1 MSMVRL
7 HWLKLRAF
15 RSFAE
20 EAKIEFP
27 PSGLLLIRGK
37 NLTNQDP
44 SGTGKSTILLA
55 VAYALDIC
63 PFPAS
68 ELQSW
73 LTEEPMQVQLA
84 LDVKGQTVVISRGK
98 KNSIKI
104 GEKTVT
110 SAKAIAEE
118 LRNIFGLDSDTL
130 RAITYRAQNTK
141 GLFLSLTDSEKK
153 EFLTRLLG
161 LVNIEQAVDKA
172 EERVKA
178 LKPTVDTEEASL
190 ASARKDLETF
200 QTQEFPAPESDAALR
215 EEFLVVDRQRTELEA
230 REKEVLAQAQGKK
243 AQVKDNPELVKLA
256 GYIEAAK
263 AQYQQVLE
271 AQQAREKEFRAGQE
285 VLRKKLMDIAQRDT
299 MILNYRKDLEAAQT
313 QLAKLVAGHCPTCN
327 RAWEDAAAKAKT
339 IESQIE
345 NLEATASSL
354 SRQQGDRVKLEAELR
369 VSFTTDPTVE
379 KLRNLKVQLD
389 AQFQERSQ
397 TLLHASTDELQQTLN
412 GIRVERSSVDSRISS
427 IAQQMNMVRAVNDK
441 LRQARQFAET
451 NIETVKTRIASSE
464 TMLQR
469 YGTELNAERDFVAL
483 MGREGFLGVIF
494 DDVLKEIEA
503 ETNERLARLANV
515 SHVTIQFKSEVTTQK
530 GTVKRSITPIVS
542 INGQEARLDSG
553 LSGGMYTSVEGQVD
567 LAVMAVVQR
576 RTGSLPGF
584 LFLDE
589 SFNGQ
594 GNVTKEAAM
603 EVLREYA
610 QEKLVVVI
618 DHNSE
623 FKELFSQFI
632 DVVYRDGK
640 SEIA

>member
-1 MSMVRL
+1 MVRL
-7 HWLKLRAF
+7 QWLKLRAF

-20 EAKIEFP
+20 EARIDFP
-27 PSGLLLIRGK
+27 ASGLLLIRGK
-37 NLTNQDP
+37 NLSNQDP
-44 SGTGKSTILLA
+44 SGTGKSTIMLA

-73 LTEEPMQVQLA
+73 LTDKDMQVQLG
-84 LDVKGQTVVISRGK
+84 LETPTGEVVISRGK

-104 GEKTVT
+104 GDRTVT

-118 LRNIFGLDSDTL
+118 LRAIFGLDSETL
-130 RAITYRAQNTK
+130 SAITYRAQNTK

-161 LVNIEQAVDKA
+161 LVNIELAVDKA
-172 EERVKA
+172 EERIKA
-178 LKPTVDTEEASL
+178 LKPHVEAAEANLTAFRNDL
-190 ASARKDLETF
+190 ATLQA
-200 QTQEFPAPESDAALR
+200 QEFPAPEDDKALR
-215 EEFLVVDRQRTELEA
+215 AEFMVLDATRIDLEA
-230 REKEVLAQAQGKK
+230 REKEVQAQAQGKRSK
-243 AQVKDNPELVKLA
+243 VKDDPELVKLST
-256 GYIEAAK
+256 YINAAK
-263 AQYQQVLE
+263 AQYEVALE
-271 AQQAREKEFRAGQE
+271 AQQVREREFRANQE
-285 VLRKKLMDIAQRDT
+285 VLRKKLVDIAQRDT
-299 MILNYRKDLEAAQT
+299 MMLNYRKEMEANQT
-313 QLAKLVAGHCPTCN
+313 QMAKLVAGHCPTCN
-327 RAWEDAAAKAKT
+327 RAWEDAAAKAKAL
-339 IESQIE
+339 EAQIQ
-345 NLEATASSL
+345 NLEATIGSL
-354 SRQQGDRVKLEAELR
+354 SRQQGDRQRLEQELR
-369 VSFTTDPTVE
+369 VGFSADPNVE
-379 KLRNLKVQLD
+379 KLRTLQVQLN
-389 AQFQERSQ
+389 AQFQDKANN
-397 TLLHASTDELQQTLN
+397 LLNASTAELTSTLN
-412 GIRVERSSVDSRISS
+412 AIKVELGSVLSRISG
-427 IAQQMNMVRAVNDK
+427 IGQQLNMVKSVNDK
-441 LRQARQFAET
+441 LLQSRQFAER
-451 NIETVKTRIASSE
+451 NIAGVQAKIQTHEASIVG
-464 TMLQR
+464 LQ
-469 YGTELNAERDFVAL
+469 TELSAERDFVAL

-503 ETNERLARLANV
+503 EANERLARLANV
-515 SHVTIQFKSEVTTQK
+515 SHVTIQFKSEVTTGK
-530 GTVKRSITPIVS
+530 GTIKRSITPVVS

-594 GNVTKEAAM
+594 GNVTKEATM

-623 FKELFSQFI
+623 FKELFTQFI
-632 DVVYRDGK
+632 DVVYKDGR

>member
-1 MSMVRL
+1 MVRL
-7 HWLKLRAF
+7 QWLKLRAF

-20 EAKIEFP
+20 EARIDFP
-27 PSGLLLIRGK
+27 PNGLLLIRGK
-37 NLTNQDP
+37 NLSNQDP
-44 SGTGKSTILLA
+44 SGTGKSTVMLA

-73 LTEEPMQVQLA
+73 LTDKDMQVQLG
-84 LDVKGQTVVISRGK
+84 LETPVGEVVISRGK

-104 GEKTVT
+104 GDRTVT

-161 LVNIEQAVDKA
+161 LVNIELAVDKA
-172 EERVKA
+172 EERIKA
-178 LKPTVDTEEASL
+178 LKPTVDAEEASL
-190 ASARKDLETF
+190 ATSRKELETLRA
-200 QTQEFPAPESDAALR
+200 QEFPAPESDKELR
-215 EEFLVVDRQRTELEA
+215 AEFLVLDAKRTELEA
-230 REKEVLAQAQGKK
+230 REKEAQAQAQGERAKV
-243 AQVKDNPELVKLA
+243 QENPELVQLTT
-256 GYIEAAK
+256 YINAAK
-263 AQYQQVLE
+263 AQYEVALE
-271 AQQAREKEFRAGQE
+271 AQQIREREFRANQE

-299 MILNYRKDLEAAQT
+299 MLLNYRKDLDEHRIQM
-313 QLAKLVAGHCPTCN
+313 AKLTAGHCPTCN
-327 RAWEDAAAKAKT
+327 RAWVEAAVRAQA
-339 IESQIE
+339 IEVQIA
-345 NLEATASSL
+345 NLEATIGSL
-354 SRQQGDRVKLEAELR
+354 SRQQGDRQRLESELR
-369 VSFTTDPTVE
+369 VNFSADPNVE
-379 KLRNLKVQLD
+379 KLKTLRAQLE
-389 AQFQERSQ
+389 AKLHERTQ
-397 TLLHASTDELQQTLN
+397 TLVFASTEALQDAVNSVKSELSVVRSRIAGILQQL
-412 GIRVERSSVDSRISS
+412 
-427 IAQQMNMVRAVNDK
+427 QMVKSVNDK
-441 LRQARQFAET
+441 LHQARQFAER
-451 NIETVKTRIASSE
+451 NIAAVEAKLAASE
-464 TMLQR
+464 QMLSR

-503 ETNERLARLANV
+503 EANERLARLANV
-515 SHVTIQFKSEVTTQK
+515 SHVTIQFKSEVATQK
-530 GTVKRSITPIVS
+530 GTIKRSITPVVS

-594 GNVTKEAAM
+594 GNVTKEATM
-603 EVLREYA
+603 EVLREYG

-623 FKELFSQFI
+623 FKELFTQFI
-632 DVVYRDGK
+632 DVVYKDGK

>member
-1 MSMVRL
+1 MVRL
-7 HWLKLRAF
+7 QWLKLRAF

-20 EAKIEFP
+20 EARIDFP
-27 PSGLLLIRGK
+27 ASGLLLIRGK
-37 NLTNQDP
+37 NLSNQDP
-44 SGTGKSTILLA
+44 SGTGKSTIMLA

-73 LTEEPMQVQLA
+73 LTDKDMQVQLG
-84 LDVKGQTVVISRGK
+84 LETPTGEVVISRGK

-104 GEKTVT
+104 GDRTVT

-118 LRNIFGLDSDTL
+118 LRAIFGLDSETL
-130 RAITYRAQNTK
+130 SAITYRAQNTK

-161 LVNIEQAVDKA
+161 LVNIELAVDKA
-172 EERVKA
+172 EERIKA
-178 LKPTVDTEEASL
+178 LKPHVEAAEANLTAFRSDL
-190 ASARKDLETF
+190 ATLQA
-200 QTQEFPAPESDAALR
+200 QEFPAPEDDKALR
-215 EEFLVVDRQRTELEA
+215 AEFMVLDATRIDLEA
-230 REKEVLAQAQGKK
+230 REKEVQAQAQGKRSK
-243 AQVKDNPELVKLA
+243 VKDDPELVKLST
-256 GYIEAAK
+256 YINAAK
-263 AQYQQVLE
+263 AQYEVALE
-271 AQQAREKEFRAGQE
+271 AQQVREREFRANQE
-285 VLRKKLMDIAQRDT
+285 VLRKKLVDIAQRDT
-299 MILNYRKDLEAAQT
+299 MMLNYRKEMEANQAQM
-313 QLAKLVAGHCPTCN
+313 AKLVAGHCPTCN
-327 RAWEDAAAKAKT
+327 RAWEDAAAKAKAL
-339 IESQIE
+339 EAQIQ
-345 NLEATASSL
+345 NLEATIGSL
-354 SRQQGDRVKLEAELR
+354 SRQQGDRQRLEQELR
-369 VSFTTDPTVE
+369 VGFSADPNVE
-379 KLRNLKVQLD
+379 KLRTLQVQLN
-389 AQFQERSQ
+389 AQFQDKANN
-397 TLLHASTDELQQTLN
+397 LLNASTAELTSTLN
-412 GIRVERSSVDSRISS
+412 AIKVELGSVLSRISG
-427 IAQQMNMVRAVNDK
+427 IGQQLNMVKSVNDK
-441 LRQARQFAET
+441 LLQSRQFAER
-451 NIETVKTRIASSE
+451 NIAGVQAKIQTHEASIVG
-464 TMLQR
+464 LQ
-469 YGTELNAERDFVAL
+469 TELSAERDFVAL

-503 ETNERLARLANV
+503 EANERLARLANV
-515 SHVTIQFKSEVTTQK
+515 SHVTIQFKSEVTTGK
-530 GTVKRSITPIVS
+530 GTIKRSITPVVS

-594 GNVTKEAAM
+594 GNVTKEATM

-623 FKELFSQFI
+623 FKELFTQFI
-632 DVVYRDGK
+632 DVVYKDGR

>member
-1 MSMVRL
+1 MVRL
-7 HWLKLRAF
+7 KWLKLRAF

-20 EAKIEFP
+20 EARIDFP
-27 PSGLLLIRGK
+27 SSGLLLIRGK

-44 SGTGKSTILLA
+44 SGTGKSTIMLA

-73 LTEEPMQVQLA
+73 LTDEDMQVQLGLETA
-84 LDVKGQTVVISRGK
+84 SGEVVISRGK
-98 KNSIKI
+98 KNSVKL
-104 GEKTVT
+104 GDRTVT

-118 LRNIFGLDSDTL
+118 LRKIFGLDPDTL
-130 RAITYRAQNTK
+130 RAITYRAQNTQ

-161 LVNIEQAVDKA
+161 LVNIEQAVEKA
-172 EERVKA
+172 EERIKA
-178 LKPTVDTEEASL
+178 LKPSVEMEENSVATS
-190 ASARKDLETF
+190 RKELETL
-200 QTQEFPAPESDAALR
+200 QTQEFPAPEDDSALLT
-215 EEFLVVDRQRTELEA
+215 EYHQVDSKRVELEA
-230 REKEVLAQAQGKK
+230 REKEIQAQALGKK
-243 AQVKDNPELVKLA
+243 ASIKDDPELMRLA
-256 GYIEAAK
+256 EVIEAAK

-271 AQQAREKEFRAGQE
+271 AQQAREKEFRANQE

-299 MILNYRKDLEAAQT
+299 MILNYRKEMEAAQA

-327 RAWEDAAAKAKT
+327 RAWEDAAAKALS
-339 IESQIE
+339 IEAQIK
-345 NLEATASSL
+345 NLEATSATL
-354 SRQQGDRVKLEAELR
+354 AKQQGDRVKLETELK
-369 VSFTTDPTVE
+369 VPFQSDPTVE
-379 KLRNLKVQLD
+379 KLRNLKIQLD
-389 AQFQERSQ
+389 AQFQEKAQ
-397 TLLHASTDELQQTLN
+397 NLLHASTDELQQALN
-412 GIRVERSSVDSRISS
+412 GVRVELGSVRSRLSGLG
-427 IAQQMNMVRAVNDK
+427 QQLAMVKAVNQK
-441 LRQARQFAET
+441 LLQARIYAEE
-451 NIETVKTRIASSE
+451 NIAAVQAKIRNSELVIAR
-464 TMLQR
+464 L
-469 YGTELNAERDFVAL
+469 GGELNAERDFVAL

-494 DDVLKEIEA
+494 DDVLKEIETEA
-503 ETNERLARLANV
+503 NERLARLANV

-530 GTVKRSITPIVS
+530 GTIKRSITPVVTV
-542 INGQEARLDSG
+542 NGQEARLNSG

-594 GNVTKEAAM
+594 GNVTKEATM

-623 FKELFSQFI
+623 MKELFTQFI
-632 DVVYRDGK
+632 DVVYKDGK
-640 SEIA
+640 SEVA